1 MALAGNTG
9 RPGYRILSELFTADR
24 KKKIAVLMSSD
35 QPDKHWLV
43 SPSNRA
49 GSVGCT
55 GPHLL
60 SVALDLITRS
70 LLKVLPGLRRVE
82 RAGAA
87 LRQWPQRID
96 VPPASTSVALPQRL
110 GPASPMLHVF
120 LVGCHTPLLSSA
132 PELCLFDL
140 LLKPSGQL

>member
-1 MALAGNTG
+1 
-9 RPGYRILSELFTADR
+9 
-24 KKKIAVLMSSD
+24 MSSD

-60 SVALDLITRS
+60 PVALDLITRS

-96 VPPASTSVALPQRL
+96 V
-110 GPASPMLHVF
+110 
-120 LVGCHTPLLSSA
+120 
-132 PELCLFDL
+132 
-140 LLKPSGQL
+140 